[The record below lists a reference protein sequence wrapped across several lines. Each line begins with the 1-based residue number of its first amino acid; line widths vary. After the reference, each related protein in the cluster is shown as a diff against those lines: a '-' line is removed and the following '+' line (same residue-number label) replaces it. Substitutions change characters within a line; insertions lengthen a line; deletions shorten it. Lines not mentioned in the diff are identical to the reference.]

1 MFQIYKNYLSFNIVV
16 YSLRSWHI
24 SKTCCTMPRQV

>member
-1 MFQIYKNYLSFNIVV
+1 MFQIYKYYLSFNIVV

-24 SKTCCTMPRQV
+24 SKTCGTMPRQV